1 MRNLRKGGE
10 EMKKYELTDETIEY
24 IGHTL
29 HRIRAVRSFGDVKKG
44 ELGGFI
50 ESEFNLTHEG
60 NCWVAENARI
70 FGDAQVFGKAEVNG
84 KAVVCGDAQVFGK
97 ARIYD
102 NAQVSGDAQVFG
114 KAEVNGKAVVCG
126 DAQVFGKARIYD
138 NAQVSG
144 DAQVFGKAE
153 VSGNAVV
160 CRDAVVA
167 GTNDYIVF
175 KNWWS
180 SGRHFTWTR
189 SNNMWKVGCFYG
201 KGEELIAKAYE
212 DSEKS
217 CREYE
222 RVVKYVESILTEE
235 PGPIHYNRCAI
246 CHRPIPFKG
255 KSRIELSDTRGNT
268 ERVEGLCQE
277 CYLKF
282 YNAIKG
288 HGRGLV

>member
-70 FGDAQVFGKAEVNG
+70 FGDAQVNQNAQVFGFAQVSGDVQVFGKAQIYDTAKVLG
-84 KAVVCGDAQVFGK
+84 FAQVFGK
-97 ARIYD
+97 AQIYD
-102 NAQVSGDAQVFG
+102 NAQVFGDAQVFD
-114 KAEVNGKAVVCG
+114 KVEVNGKAIVCG
-126 DAQVFGKARIYD
+126 
-138 NAQVSG
+138 
-144 DAQVFGKAE
+144 
-153 VSGNAVV
+153 
-160 CRDAVVA
+160 DAVVA

-288 HGRGLV
+288 QGRGLV

>member
-10 EMKKYELTDETIEY
+10 EMKKYELTDATIEY

-44 ELGGFI
+44 ELGGFL
-50 ESEFNLTHEG
+50 ESEINLTHEG

-70 FGDAQVFGKAEVNG
+70 FGAARVAENARISGAAQVNQNAQVFG
-84 KAVVCGDAQVFGK
+84 F
-97 ARIYD
+97 ARISGD
-102 NAQVSGDAQVFG
+102 TQIFGEARIFGFAQVSGDTQ
-114 KAEVNGKAVVCG
+114 
-126 DAQVFGKARIYD
+126 I
-138 NAQVSG
+138 
-144 DAQVFGKAE
+144 FGKAE

-160 CRDAVVA
+160 CGDAVVA

-288 HGRGLV
+288 QGRGLV

>member
-1 MRNLRKGGE
+1 
-10 EMKKYELTDETIEY
+10 MKKYELTDATIEY

-44 ELGGFI
+44 ELGGFL
-50 ESEFNLTHEG
+50 ESEINLTHEG

-70 FGDAQVFGKAEVNG
+70 SGAAQVNQNAQVFGFAQVS
-84 KAVVCGDAQVFGK
+84 GDTQIFGEARIFGFAQVSGFAQVFGK
-97 ARIYD
+97 ARIFD
-102 NAQVSGDAQVFG
+102 FAQVSGDTQ
-114 KAEVNGKAVVCG
+114 
-126 DAQVFGKARIYD
+126 I
-138 NAQVSG
+138 
-144 DAQVFGKAE
+144 FGKAE

-160 CRDAVVA
+160 CGDAVVA

-288 HGRGLV
+288 QGRGLV

>member
-1 MRNLRKGGE
+1 MR
-10 EMKKYELTDETIEY
+10 KYVLTDETIEY
-24 IGHTL
+24 CGHTL
-29 HRIRAVRSFGDVKKG
+29 HRIRALRDFSCVNKGD
-44 ELGGFI
+44 LGGFI
-50 ESEFNLTHEG
+50 ESEINLSHEG
-60 NCWVAENARI
+60 DCWVAENAHIFDDARVAENARI
-70 FGDAQVFGKAEVNG
+70 FGDAQVNQNAQVFGFAQVSGDVQVFGKAQIYDNAKVLG
-84 KAVVCGDAQVFGK
+84 FAQVFGK
-97 ARIYD
+97 AQIYD
-102 NAQVSGDAQVFG
+102 NAQVFGDAQVFD
-114 KAEVNGKAVVCG
+114 KVEVNGKAIVCG
-126 DAQVFGKARIYD
+126 
-138 NAQVSG
+138 
-144 DAQVFGKAE
+144 
-153 VSGNAVV
+153 
-160 CRDAVVA
+160 DAVVA

-189 SNNMWKVGCFYG
+189 SNNMWKVGHFYG
-201 KGEELIAKAYE
+201 KGEELIAKACE

-217 CREYE
+217 GREYE

-235 PGPIHYNRCAI
+235 PVPIHYNSCAI
-246 CHRPIPFKG
+246 CYKPIPFKG

>member
-70 FGDAQVFGKAEVNG
+70 FGDAQVNQNAQVFGFAQVSGDVQVFGKAQIYDNAKVLG
-84 KAVVCGDAQVFGK
+84 FAQVFGK
-97 ARIYD
+97 AQIYD
-102 NAQVSGDAQVFG
+102 NAQVFGDAQVFD
-114 KAEVNGKAVVCG
+114 KVEVNGKAIVCG
-126 DAQVFGKARIYD
+126 
-138 NAQVSG
+138 
-144 DAQVFGKAE
+144 
-153 VSGNAVV
+153 
-160 CRDAVVA
+160 DAVVA

-288 HGRGLV
+288 QGRGLV

>member
-114 KAEVNGKAVVCG
+114 KAEVSGKAIVCG
-126 DAQVFGKARIYD
+126 
-138 NAQVSG
+138 
-144 DAQVFGKAE
+144 
-153 VSGNAVV
+153 
-160 CRDAVVA
+160 DAVVA

-288 HGRGLV
+288 QGRGLV